1 MENNR
6 EGFIST
12 VLSAVTTIWNWKAL
26 FWQWLT
32 DKSIITV
39 KYNANFRSTMDLYI
53 PQKKTKNKYPVFLI
67 VGGCGYIFGCK
78 LLGVPLALCLRKIGY
93 FVIVLDYNRY
103 PNDIDKQCNSFA
115 NAISWIVNNI
125 SSPKYNG
132 DIHNMMILGW
142 SASSHIILKSVLNQ
156 IDNIKNNKIS
166 FYNPKIFKSLA
177 LCSTPYDLVKAY
189 ESHKY
194 SFIEGW
200 FLR

>member
-6 EGFIST
+6 EGFIPT
-12 VLSAVTTIWNWKAL
+12 VIFYLSFIWNCKAF

-39 KYNANFRSTMDLYI
+39 KYNANFRSTMDLYT
-53 PQKKTKNKYPVFLI
+53 PQQKTKTKYPVFLVA
-67 VGGCGYIFGCK
+67 VGAGYVFGSK
-78 LLGVPLALCLRKIGY
+78 LFGIPLAFFFRKIGY
-93 FVIVLDYNRY
+93 FAIVIDYNRY
-103 PNDIDKQCNSFA
+103 PSNIDQQCNSFT

-189 ESHKY
+189 E
-194 SFIEGW
+194 
-200 FLR
+200 